1 MVGCASSQNP
11 PPMFGQGEIKMNMNG
26 MNGTVQ
32 DILAV
37 LTGKTP
43 VQTQSAV
50 TIDPATQQFLILI
63 GLGVVSAI
71 VLLRKK

>member
-1 MVGCASSQNP
+1 MQ
-11 PPMFGQGEIKMNMNG
+11 

-37 LTGKTP
+37 LTGKTA

>member
-1 MVGCASSQNP
+1 MTVGCALNQNP
-11 PPMFGQGEIKMNMNG
+11 TPIFGRGKINMKL
-26 MNGTVQ
+26 NGTVQ
-32 DILAV
+32 DVLAV

-43 VQTQSAV
+43 VQTQSSV
-50 TIDPATQQFLILI
+50 TIDPATQQFLVLI